1 MDKLHTSMSELL
13 KLDISGDKPAQ
24 HARQILQQYKDDKTV
39 QSVSIRIN
47 REGSESERAQ
57 MDLDREPT
65 ETDKTSED
73 EGDQQTPE
81 EKRERGS
88 IRVNTSH
95 HRVLGEVA
103 ERSNNGSTSVSGKE
117 IKEGVEGVNESSIYP
132 ALTQLWERKM
142 LERERVEDVPNPY
155 YKYYLTDHGKH
166 TLEDLGKPEPPEDE

>member
-1 MDKLHTSMSELL
+1 MSQLVKLEV
-13 KLDISGDKPAQ
+13 SGDNPTA
-24 HARQILQQYKDDKTV
+24 HARRILDQYASDETIT
-39 QSVSIRIN
+39 SVSITIN
-47 REGSESERAQ
+47 TADSSDQEMKQATTTDYTTDASNEQTREEREA
-57 MDLDREPT
+57 EK
-65 ETDKTSED
+65 EA
-73 EGDQQTPE
+73 
-81 EKRERGS
+81 KREKGN
-88 IRVNTSH
+88 IKTNTSH

-142 LERERVEDVPNPY
+142 LERERVEDVANPY

>member
-1 MDKLHTSMSELL
+1 
-13 KLDISGDKPAQ
+13 
-24 HARQILQQYKDDKTV
+24 
-39 QSVSIRIN
+39 
-47 REGSESERAQ
+47 

-103 ERSNNGSTSVSGKE
+103 ERSK
-117 IKEGVEGVNESSIYP
+117 NESSIYP